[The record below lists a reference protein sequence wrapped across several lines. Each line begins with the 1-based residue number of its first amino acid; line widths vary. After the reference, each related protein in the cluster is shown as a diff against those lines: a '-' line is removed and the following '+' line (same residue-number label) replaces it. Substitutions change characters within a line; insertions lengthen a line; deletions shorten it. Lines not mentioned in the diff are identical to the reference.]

1 MQNIVIIIAVTSST
15 ILASILTFGTQNPAI
30 ALGEQPAPLSKMV
43 SIDTNSLL
51 PKQSNLV
58 ADIYWSPQGDCKIL
72 MPGTVI
78 ESTDEQLTSLS
89 ASKEIVYTI
98 IHRDFPEAS
107 GMPIVQIRQVLES
120 AMRESIGRTGKVI
133 RTTNLV
139 IDGHP
144 GLELLMEHSDESL
157 GQYRAFVVN
166 QRLYFMGA
174 ITQDELTTESVNFFD
189 SFRVYPER
197 IRYSTSEFIND

>member
-1 MQNIVIIIAVTSST
+1 MPRTLKHIVVTSSFSL
-15 ILASILTFGTQNPAI
+15 LAFVTHNPAI
-30 ALGEQPAPLSKMV
+30 ALVDQTVFSSSVV
-43 SIDTNSLL
+43 SIHTNILT

-58 ADIYWSPQGDCKIL
+58 ADNSVYQSQQGDCEISVP
-72 MPGTVI
+72 PGKVTD
-78 ESTDEQLTSLS
+78 STEEQLISVS
-89 ASKEIVYTI
+89 ATTGTVYTI
-98 IHRDFPEAS
+98 IHKDFPGFS
-107 GMPIVQIRQVLES
+107 RIPILQVRQVLQS
-120 AMRESIGRTGKVI
+120 AMRETIGRTGKVI

-174 ITQDELTTESVNFFD
+174 MTSDELTTESVNFFD

-197 IRYSTSEFIND
+197 IRYSNSGIY

>member
-1 MQNIVIIIAVTSST
+1 MLSVIKNIAVTSCT
-15 ILASILTFGTQNPAI
+15 LLTLGIHNPAI
-30 ALGEQPAPLSKMV
+30 ALVDQAVFSSGLV
-43 SIDTNSLL
+43 SINTKKLT

-58 ADIYWSPQGDCKIL
+58 ADNTTYWSPQGDCKIL
-72 MPGTVI
+72 MPGIVTD
-78 ESTDEQLTSLS
+78 STEEQLTSVS
-89 ASKEIVYTI
+89 ATSRTIYTI
-98 IHRDFPEAS
+98 IHKEFPEAS
-107 GMPIVQIRQVLES
+107 RIPIPQVRQVLQS
-120 AMRESIGRTGKVI
+120 AMRETIGRTGKVI

-166 QRLYFMGA
+166 QHLYFMGA
-174 ITQDELTTESVNFFD
+174 ITPNELTTESVNFFD

-197 IRYSTSEFIND
+197 IRYSSF

>member
-1 MQNIVIIIAVTSST
+1 MPSTLKNIAVTSCT
-15 ILASILTFGTQNPAI
+15 LLTLGAHNPAI
-30 ALGEQPAPLSKMV
+30 ALVDQAVFSGKLV
-43 SIDTNSLL
+43 SIHTNTST

-58 ADIYWSPQGDCKIL
+58 ADNSTYWSPQGDRKIF
-72 MPGTVI
+72 MPGIVT
-78 ESTDEQLTSLS
+78 ESTDEQLTSVS
-89 ASKEIVYTI
+89 ATTQTVYTI
-98 IHRDFPEAS
+98 IHKNFPEAS
-107 GMPIVQIRQVLES
+107 RIPILQVRQVLQS
-120 AMRESIGRTGKVI
+120 AMRETIGRTGKVI
-133 RTTNLV
+133 RTTNLI

-174 ITQDELTTESVNFFD
+174 ITRDELTTESVNFFD